1 MTDSNGDRITFT
13 SKDVTGSAIA
23 IGRGA
28 SANVNSPAAAA
39 ERQFWADFEE
49 LRSELAL
56 LREKIESGEVTF
68 DASDQVVTELYAIEG
83 QATADNRDSQRMLP
97 RLERV
102 AANIVNAGTLA
113 IFAQQIAAFIAVH
126 VH

>member
-1 MTDSNGDRITFT
+1 MTDHNGDRITFT

-28 SANVNSPAAAA
+28 SANVNSPGGAA
-39 ERQFWADFEE
+39 ERRFWADFEA
-49 LRSELAL
+49 LRGELAL
-56 LREKIESGEVTF
+56 LREKIEGGEVTF

-83 QATADNRDSQRMLP
+83 QATAETRDSRRVLP

-113 IFAQQIAAFIAVH
+113 VFGQQIAAFIATH

>member
-1 MTDSNGDRITFT
+1 MTDNNGDRITFT
-13 SKDVTGSAIA
+13 SKSVEGSAIA
-23 IGRGA
+23 LGRGA
-28 SANVNSPAAAA
+28 NASVNARGGTA
-39 ERQFWADFEE
+39 EQLFWADFEK
-49 LRSELAL
+49 LRGELAL
-56 LREKIESGEVTF
+56 LREKIEGGEVTF

-83 QATADNRDSQRMLP
+83 QAAADNRDSRRVLP

-113 IFAQQIAAFIAVH
+113 VFAQQIAAFIAVH